1 MNDVKKFHPFDASV
15 DGLLKLNDSMWML
28 TKPSKVRDCNLD
40 IGTLIV
46 KPDITDYSNMDD
58 LLVIDSIPSDQKAL
72 EFKGKVLAPNNSYI
86 HCEDLA
92 DTTFNVTGADYL
104 KDKLSVCGI
113 HDSIMDF
120 KQTVE
125 SAGFNLDALKV
136 FVGKENMSRL
146 MGDPVLEIGK
156 SSYCPL
162 TVINDTNTIN
172 YLPIEGTYGLF
183 LKSEPDNTEFV
194 WLSPT
199 DIQDLNH
206 LSKYGLVRVPDML
219 GSDTG
224 IMPNNEFGATLSFMH
239 DAYSHNLRSDSIYTV
254 SENEFN
260 NMVSA
265 IDQYRYYKKLGS
277 KYVDAFCEFER
288 HYPYDETVSIWCD
301 YQIAAYDDTLPSG
314 VGVSPFNVVLS
325 SDFFVDDI
333 VHHAWTDDGKIVC
346 KDTIAEFVVED
357 VDINHDYTFV
367 GKAALKDGSIKHN
380 VNIEFDD
387 DLSYMYPFVLELT
400 QFSLVARHIKN
411 NGYDVDFNKLSYDLG
426 ILPKLIEATASQF
439 NHFYSGEEQQLVNLT
454 YFGKGGRYLGGIQSE
469 IDILPLVSEV
479 KSIDNGI
486 DR

>member
-58 LLVIDSIPSDQKAL
+58 LLVIDSIPSDQKDL
-72 EFKGKVLAPNNSYI
+72 EFKGKVLAP
-86 HCEDLA
+86 
-92 DTTFNVTGADYL
+92 
-104 KDKLSVCGI
+104 
-113 HDSIMDF
+113 
-120 KQTVE
+120 
-125 SAGFNLDALKV
+125 
-136 FVGKENMSRL
+136 
-146 MGDPVLEIGK
+146 
-156 SSYCPL
+156 
-162 TVINDTNTIN
+162 
-172 YLPIEGTYGLF
+172 
-183 LKSEPDNTEFV
+183 
-194 WLSPT
+194 
-199 DIQDLNH
+199 
-206 LSKYGLVRVPDML
+206 
-219 GSDTG
+219 
-224 IMPNNEFGATLSFMH
+224 
-239 DAYSHNLRSDSIYTV
+239 
-254 SENEFN
+254 
-260 NMVSA
+260 
-265 IDQYRYYKKLGS
+265 KKLGS

-333 VHHAWTDDGKIVC
+333 IHHAWTDDGKIVC

-426 ILPKLIEATASQF
+426 IRPKLIEATASQF
-439 NHFYSGEEQQLVNLT
+439 NHFYSGEEQQPVNLT
-454 YFGKGGRYLGGIQSE
+454 YFGKGGRYLGGTQSE
-469 IDILPLVSEV
+469 IDILPSVSEV